1 MVHTCTY
8 TYIYIWKSDKR
19 TMGEQGAGQSGC
31 VGVRETMKRV
41 EGEFFSPYKLTNEIP
56 LVGTSRLCQTAESH
70 LYCRKPHTHTR
81 WNILFSP
88 SLSLSHTHPHTHTH
102 THSHTQTHTH
112 ANFSNRAT
120 FSPHNREQEKEKKC
134 CVYVRER
141 ERERERES
149 AYRYMLWLMVRRLL
163 AFCSMKKREEL

>member
-1 MVHTCTY
+1 MVHTSTY

-19 TMGEQGAGQSGC
+19 TMGDQGAGPSGC

-81 WNILFSP
+81 WNILFFSL
-88 SLSLSHTHPHTHTH
+88 SLSLSHTHTH
-102 THSHTQTHTH
+102 THTH

-120 FSPHNREQEKEKKC
+120 FSPHNREQEKEKNAVC
-134 CVYVRER
+134 
-141 ERERERES
+141 
-149 AYRYMLWLMVRRLL
+149 MV
-163 AFCSMKKREEL
+163 CM